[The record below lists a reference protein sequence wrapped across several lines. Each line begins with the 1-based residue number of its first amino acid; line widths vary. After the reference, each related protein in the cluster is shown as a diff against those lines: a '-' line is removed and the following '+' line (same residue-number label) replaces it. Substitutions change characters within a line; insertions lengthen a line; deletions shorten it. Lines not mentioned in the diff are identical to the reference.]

1 MKINIYNIYYI
12 LVISFFSR
20 IAAFIFFSD
29 TVIDNEWGI
38 LLNNLIVSGVLGIH
52 IVDGDVVKY
61 AYAGINQK
69 VLPSVFMPPLYAYF
83 LYIIKILIG
92 DLYNFVNT
100 VIFIQIILSLF
111 SILLFFKILK
121 SFFSLKLSLL
131 FSFIYSIIPINIYVP
146 TQISS
151 ITIQIFLIL
160 VYLIFFN
167 RCLNNKNSYDLVKFS
182 LFGGLLILIRGEFFI
197 FHILTFFYLI
207 LTRKVFLKEI
217 LIFVFFSSF
226 IVSPYL
232 IRNYLTFNEIV
243 LTKSLGYNL
252 LKGNNPE
259 STIEGNAISVEKIF
273 KEKNKFIKI
282 ENRYEINLDNFYKNL
297 AFEYIKE
304 NPEDFLK
311 KYFLKVFSFLFIDIN
326 STYPNYYNLAHVFP
340 KIFLSIFSLVSAILF
355 LRKKSFFNYISLFYL
370 SSAMFFSI
378 FFILPRYNVMLIPL
392 QLLLIANF
400 FNFFLSKDLK
410 KIF

>member
-1 MKINIYNIYYI
+1 M
-12 LVISFFSR
+12 
-20 IAAFIFFSD
+20 
-29 TVIDNEWGI
+29 GI
-38 LLNNLIVSGVLGIH
+38 LLHNLKVSGVLGIH
-52 IVDGDVVKY
+52 IVDGDVVRL
-61 AYAGINQK
+61 AYAGINQR
-69 VLPSVFMPPLYAYF
+69 VLQSVFMPPLYAYF

-100 VIFIQIILSLF
+100 VIFIQITLSLF

-131 FSFIYSIIPINIYVP
+131 FSFIYSIIPVNIYAP

-160 VYLIFFN
+160 GYLIFFI

-207 LTRKVFLKEI
+207 LIRKVFLKEI
-217 LIFVFFSSF
+217 LIFVFFSSV

-259 STIEGNAISVEKIF
+259 STTEGNAISVEKIF
-273 KEKNKFIKI
+273 KEKNKLIKI

-304 NPEDFLK
+304 NPGDFLK
-311 KYFLKVFSFLFIDIN
+311 KYFLKLFSFLFIDLN
-326 STYPNYYNLAHVFP
+326 STYPNYYNFAHIIP
-340 KIFLSIFSLVSAILF
+340 KIFLSIFSLISAISF
-355 LRKKSFFNYISLFYL
+355 LRKKSFFNYLSLFYL
-370 SSAMFFSI
+370 GSAMFFSI

-400 FNFFLSKDLK
+400 FNFYLFKDLK
-410 KIF
+410 KNF

>member
-100 VIFIQIILSLF
+100 VIFIQIELSLY
-111 SILLFFKILK
+111 SILLFFKLLK

-182 LFGGLLILIRGEFFI
+182 VFGGLLILIRGEFFI

-378 FFILPRYNVMLIPL
+378 FFILPRYNIMLMPL
-392 QLLLIANF
+392 QLVLIANF
-400 FNFFLSKDLK
+400 FNFLLSKDLK